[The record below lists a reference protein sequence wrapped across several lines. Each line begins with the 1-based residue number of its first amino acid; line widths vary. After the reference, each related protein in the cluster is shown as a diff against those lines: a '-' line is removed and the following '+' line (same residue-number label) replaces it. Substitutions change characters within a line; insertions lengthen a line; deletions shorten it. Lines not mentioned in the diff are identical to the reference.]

1 MWPGGTSAR
10 VQRCGIEILE
20 MRSEHYIHPE
30 FGVLAPTPRL
40 RRELRIAFFPL
51 LFGIS
56 VGVVAVSAMRAGDRS
71 GDGRVASPAVAE
83 GPAAAP
89 NTQAPKVAEHSGA
102 GSSWADARA
111 GDPIAPGNGDLA
123 TKAKVGCDGDRFGC
137 ANGVARQPA
146 AGGLAATND
155 RSAVASAPVDRP
167 QPSTVVYPA
176 GRPVDRKVD
185 GGSAT
190 SDPTL
195 DAGQNLT
202 APPRLPS
209 ARKARNTPQQT
220 RPDLLPQRSNA
231 KEDRSRI
238 AADRTFGAE
247 GDALAGAMRASA
259 PHAASASGIGPPDLA
274 CRRGRSADGPRGAGG

>member
-1 MWPGGTSAR
+1 M
-10 VQRCGIEILE
+10 QRCGIERLE
-20 MRSEHYIHPE
+20 MRSELYIHPE

-40 RRELRIAFFPL
+40 RRELRIAFFSL

-56 VGVVAVSAMRAGDRS
+56 VGVVAVSAMRAGARS

-89 NTQAPKVAEHSGA
+89 NTQAPKVAEHTGA
-102 GSSWADARA
+102 RSSWADAGA
-111 GDPIAPGNGDLA
+111 GDPIESGNPA
-123 TKAKVGCDGDRFGC
+123 TKAKVGCDGDRVGC
-137 ANGVARQPA
+137 AHGVARSQPA
-146 AGGLAATND
+146 AVLAATTD

-167 QPSTVVYPA
+167 QASTVVYPA

-190 SDPTL
+190 SDPTP
-195 DAGQNLT
+195 DAGQHLT

-209 ARKARNTPQQT
+209 VRKARNTPQQI

-231 KEDRSRI
+231 RD
-238 AADRTFGAE
+238 FGAE
-247 GDALAGAMRASA
+247 SA
-259 PHAASASGIGPPDLA
+259 ARVGRGYARESSSRRLGFWDWPP
-274 CRRGRSADGPRGAGG
+274 